1 MDLKKTYKVN
11 LEKKKGFHLFLG
23 LIITLSLIL
32 ISFEWTSET
41 TRLQDLNS
49 GNEIS
54 VDEIIMPILRREE
67 VKPLPK
73 PELPPIAKVITPV
86 DGDPEIDPVFWD
98 SEYRPGDDIV
108 FPIYPDDPGDDIIA
122 PEDHII
128 TEIMPTFNGGDPKI
142 EFYKYL
148 YGKLKYPAEAV
159 ANGVTGKVIVKFVV
173 NYKGYIERAEILKG
187 VHPILDEEALRVIN
201 SSPRWEPGFQS
212 GHYVNV
218 IYTFPIT
225 FVLHE

>member
-1 MDLKKTYKVN
+1 MLAERYKKDTASFLMFNLCKPLKSTIMDLKKTYKVN

-73 PELPPIAKVITPV
+73 PELPPIAKV
-86 DGDPEIDPVFWD
+86 
-98 SEYRPGDDIV
+98 
-108 FPIYPDDPGDDIIA
+108 
-122 PEDHII
+122 
-128 TEIMPTFNGGDPKI
+128 
-142 EFYKYL
+142 
-148 YGKLKYPAEAV
+148 
-159 ANGVTGKVIVKFVV
+159 
-173 NYKGYIERAEILKG
+173 
-187 VHPILDEEALRVIN
+187 
-201 SSPRWEPGFQS
+201 
-212 GHYVNV
+212 
-218 IYTFPIT
+218 
-225 FVLHE
+225 